1 VFGGVKLDIRSIDV
15 NVNRHNFM
23 VNPTNCA
30 ASAVAGTING
40 GGSNPASAAA
50 WSSYAVSTPWQA
62 TGCNKLGFKPSFNV
76 RISGGTTRAKNPQ
89 LRAVVKARSG
99 DANIAR
105 TALNLP
111 HSLFL
116 DQGHIKTVCTRVQLA
131 AKECP
136 QGSIYGYA
144 EASSPLLK
152 QKLKGPVYLVSS
164 KHKLPDLLADLNG
177 QINIQLDGV
186 ISSNHGGL
194 KTVFNNTPDV
204 PLKTFILNMRGGDKS
219 LLQNSTNLCKSQQLA
234 ILNMKGQ
241 NGKVMKTNKL
251 RLNIAGCGG
260 GKKKAK

>member
-1 VFGGVKLDIRSIDV
+1 VRLDRYK
-15 NVNRHNFM
+15 FM
-23 VNPTNCA
+23 TTPTNCA
-30 ASAVAGTING
+30 AGATAGTVNG
-40 GGSNPASAAA
+40 GGSNPASSAS
-50 WSSYAVSTPWQA
+50 WSSAAVSAAYQA
-62 TGCNKLGFKPSFNV
+62 TGCKSLGFKPTLNAK
-76 RISGGTTRAKNPQ
+76 ITGGTTRAKNPKI
-89 LRAVVKARSG
+89 RVVVKAHSG

-116 DQGHIKTVCTRVQLA
+116 DQGHIKTICTRVQLA

-136 QGSIYGYA
+136 SGSVYGHA

-152 QKLKGPVYLVSS
+152 GKLKGPVYLVSS

-186 ISSNHGGL
+186 ISSQHGGL

-204 PLKTFILNMRGGDKS
+204 PLKTFILEMKGGKKS
-219 LLQNSTNLCKSQQLA
+219 LLQNSENLCKKQQLA

-241 NGKVMKTNKL
+241 NGKTVKNNKL
-251 RLNIAGCGG
+251 RLNVASC
-260 GKKKAK
+260 KK